1 MPELPEV
8 ETIRKDLKK
17 MLIGKMIS
25 AVDIIEPRSV
35 RNEAGLFK
43 RILRKNYF
51 TDMKRK
57 GKLLI
62 MELSGGN
69 SLLVR
74 LGMTGQLIY
83 GSGHIPTKH
92 TRVII
97 SFKDGSKLLFNDIR
111 KFGSL
116 FAATDP
122 EKDLILKRIGI
133 DPLDKQFSLEYFKAM
148 IKNKKKTLKA
158 FLLDQGSVSGI
169 GNIYADEICFDSKL
183 KPGRNTAGLNDMDIE
198 MLYNS
203 IIGILHLAIKN
214 RGTTFSDYVDA
225 SGKKGRFS
233 EHLKVYG
240 KEKDDCARC
249 KTRSIK
255 KIKIAG
261 RSTRFCGLCQ
271 K

>member
-17 MLIGKMIS
+17 MIVGKMIS

-35 RNEAGLFK
+35 RNKPDLFK
-43 RILRKNYF
+43 RILRKNSF
-51 TDMKRK
+51 ADMKRK

-83 GSGHIPTKH
+83 GSGYVPTKH
-92 TRVII
+92 TRAII
-97 SFKDGSKLLFNDIR
+97 GFEDGSKLFFNDIR

-122 EKDLILKRIGI
+122 EKDLILRRIGI
-133 DPLDKQFSLEYFKAM
+133 DPLDKRFSLEYFKAL
-148 IKNKKKTLKA
+148 IKNKKRTLKA

-183 KPGRNTAGLNDMDIE
+183 KPGRNISGLNDMDIE

-203 IIGILHLAIKN
+203 IIRILHLAIKN

-233 EHLKVYG
+233 GHLKVYG

-255 KIKIAG
+255 KIRVAG
-261 RSTRFCGLCQ
+261 RSTRFCELCQ